1 MIIITKITIIITKI
15 TIITTTIIIITIK
28 KITKNLLQQK
38 HPTSKTTII
47 TTMHMMIMV
56 ITHMYTAQDAA
67 MDTTMK
73 HNYTQLRPTFIRKS
87 LFMLE
92 KSLAFVASWVN
103 LTRWWDLYLYSH
115 KDSSQLFSFQSC
127 LSFSFTLWISSC
139 EKVVVTLLSTSFSV
153 LLLVAFLEMSSFTL
167 YLTWWSPKPI
177 MAINTTII
185 TTIMVML
192 AIITIVKRWCRKT

>member
-1 MIIITKITIIITKI
+1 MIIITKSTIIITKITIFITKITIIITKI
-15 TIITTTIIIITIK
+15 TIIILTIK

-73 HNYTQLRPTFIRKS
+73 NHYTQLRPTFIRKS

-92 KSLAFVASWVN
+92 KSLAFVAS
-103 LTRWWDLYLYSH
+103 
-115 KDSSQLFSFQSC
+115 
-127 LSFSFTLWISSC
+127 
-139 EKVVVTLLSTSFSV
+139 
-153 LLLVAFLEMSSFTL
+153 
-167 YLTWWSPKPI
+167 
-177 MAINTTII
+177 
-185 TTIMVML
+185 
-192 AIITIVKRWCRKT
+192 